1 MTSSSRVW
9 YRCISSDSR
18 RTGAEPNRSEL
29 VGDDDDDEV
38 ELDDEVRSKAGPPD
52 DLLKSKSEN
61 TVVVGDGEGTLVA
74 GATTEAAAIGTEEE
88 AEAGVE
94 EAEAEAELRA
104 ALRADA
110 AASATA
116 GEAEGAWKALERR
129 RASIHS
135 SISGRERAWR

>member
-1 MTSSSRVW
+1 
-9 YRCISSDSR
+9 
-18 RTGAEPNRSEL
+18 L

-61 TVVVGDGEGTLVA
+61 TVVVGDGCAGEGTLDEVA

-88 AEAGVE
+88 AEAGME